1 MAQFAVHGT
10 WKSVFALAS
19 LFSFLGLLV
28 FALAGGV
35 PPPAQGSVSPYG
47 MALYALAFAVIVL
60 GFWSQEDIIAVLGIM
75 ALSSLV
81 MLDILLRVGVLSYNG
96 IKVL

>member
-10 WKSVFALAS
+10 WRSVFALAS

-35 PPPAQGSVSPYG
+35 APPPHGSVSMFG
-47 MALYALAFAVIVL
+47 ILLYVLAFAVIVL

-81 MLDILLRVGVLSYNG
+81 ILDILLRVGVLSYNG
-96 IKVL
+96 VKVL